1 MKEKIM
7 SETSETKE
15 KETISS
21 LPHPI
26 QPIGWD
32 GSGVVRW
39 KHNPIV
45 RYLLDTHP
53 NCTMNDIAVLPNI
66 DRQDHEQF
74 AQLIGYS
81 HSGSADLS
89 YMSDEVLDTAERIFE
104 AKENGEDG
112 DDKDHQIQALRA
124 KVEELTGL
132 LKDIADKTDMF
143 REW

>member
-1 MKEKIM
+1 M
-7 SETSETKE
+7 SETKE
-15 KETISS
+15 KETISA

-32 GSGVVRW
+32 GKGVVRW

-81 HSGSADLS
+81 HSGSGDLG
-89 YMSDEVLDTAERIFE
+89 YMSDEVLDTAWKVFE
-104 AKENGEDG
+104 ARENNEEG
-112 DDKDHQIQALRA
+112 DTKDHQIAALQE
-124 KVEELTGL
+124 KVDELTGL
-132 LKDIADKTDMF
+132 LKEIASKTEMF
-143 REW
+143 GDW